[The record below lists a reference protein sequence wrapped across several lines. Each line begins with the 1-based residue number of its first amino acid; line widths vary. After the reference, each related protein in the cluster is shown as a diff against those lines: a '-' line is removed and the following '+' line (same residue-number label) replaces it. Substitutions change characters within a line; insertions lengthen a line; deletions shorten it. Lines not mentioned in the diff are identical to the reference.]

1 MQTKYDNLCIYKK
14 EEIKNEILNSIVIV
28 KFQEKLKEA
37 VRLLKDWR
45 HSIPDV
51 NKDLDYN
58 RLTVKDLMTELEV
71 IWKDEIS
78 ISGFSRIASV
88 V

>member
-1 MQTKYDNLCIYKK
+1 M
-14 EEIKNEILNSIVIV
+14 
-28 KFQEKLKEA
+28 
-37 VRLLKDWR
+37 RLLKEWR

-58 RLTVKDLMTELEV
+58 RLTVKDLMTDIEM

-78 ISGFSRIASV
+78 ISDFSRVITV